1 VIHLTELN
9 KKDDLRQSRV
19 VMKYEFR
26 KHLEGKKILL
36 FGGLI
41 AAVLLLL
48 TVLPYVFGDGLPE
61 DASKLGS
68 LYLMFG
74 SLIVLIA
81 ATLFTSGAIASE
93 FEERTALI
101 LFTKPIRKWSIYLGK
116 YVASC
121 LLGIVF
127 MVVYY
132 AIVTAVS
139 LAVTGSIPPHFAAS
153 LGLTVLYVLSTSGIA
168 MMISSFAKKS
178 STAAILTFI
187 TLLLLISIVTGV
199 LTMYNV
205 DTWFMLDDASNH
217 ISTCITGESGTGA
230 AAGIMGIWALI
241 TTALGYFIFKKREF

>member
-1 VIHLTELN
+1 MIYLTELN

-26 KHLEGKKILL
+26 KHLEGNKILL

-41 AAVLLLL
+41 VAVLLML
-48 TVLPYVFGDGLPE
+48 TVLPYVFGDGLPK

-68 LYLMFG
+68 LYLMFV
-74 SLIVLIA
+74 SLIVLVA
-81 ATLFTSGAIASE
+81 ATLFTSGSISSE

-101 LFTKPIRKWSIYLGK
+101 IFTKPVRKWSIYLGK

-121 LLGIVF
+121 MLGIAF

-132 AIVTAVS
+132 AIVCAVS
-139 LAVTGSIPPHFAAS
+139 LAVTSSIPPNFVAS
-153 LGLTVLYVLSTSGIA
+153 LGLTILYVLATGGIA
-168 MMISSFAKKS
+168 IMISSFAKKS

-199 LTMYNV
+199 LMMNNV
-205 DTWFMLDDASNH
+205 NTWFMLDDASNH
-217 ISTCITGESGTGA
+217 ISTSITCESGTGA
-230 AAGIMGIWALI
+230 AAGVMVVWAAI
-241 TTALGYFIFKKREF
+241 TTIFGYFIFKRREF